1 MSNSPASAMQAMAE
15 KMNNSEMKI
24 PPPIF
29 LKMGGEIIDVDM
41 EAKSLTAVFPV
52 KEWYQNPMGYMQGG
66 MIATAAD
73 NAIGPL
79 SFMVAPP
86 SVTKTMT
93 VEYKRPV
100 TPNIEKI
107 MVVARFEG
115 QNGRELTFTAKI
127 MRDGETVLAEVTA
140 LQVILKN

>member
-1 MSNSPASAMQAMAE
+1 MSNPAVAAMQEMAQ
-15 KMNNSEMKI
+15 KMEASEMKI

-29 LKMGGEIIDVDM
+29 LEMGGEIVDVDL
-41 EAKSLTAVFPV
+41 EAKTLTAVFPV

-93 VEYKRPV
+93 VEYKRPI
-100 TPNIEKI
+100 TPNIEQI
-107 MVVARFEG
+107 MVVARYEG
-115 QNGRELTFTAKI
+115 QDGRALTFTAKI
-127 MRDGETVLAEVTA
+127 MRDEGTVLAEATA
-140 LQVILKN
+140 LQIILKS